1 MTVPGEVRSTAKPGC
16 CPFHSRHISTE
27 TVMKLLWLYLSFWFR
42 LTFKPAL
49 LFIGYFIKV
58 RKWQVNMYTFM
69 RWKLVFATG
78 FSDFQ
83 LGMKQQVTSF
93 KWGKTNYILKNLYWR
108 VIKSHPN
115 PSKSSSQTVQH
126 GPQRG
131 QSLLQSEML
140 TVPLWVLFCLFQN

>member
-1 MTVPGEVRSTAKPGC
+1 MTVPGEVRCTAKPGC
-16 CPFHSRHISTE
+16 WPPHSRHISAE
-27 TVMKLLWLYLSFWFR
+27 TMMKLLWLYLLFWFR
-42 LTFKPAL
+42 LTSKPVF
-49 LFIGYFIKV
+49 LFIGYFIKA

-78 FSDFQ
+78 FSGSV

-93 KWGKTNYILKNLYWR
+93 KWGKTNYILKNFHWQ

-126 GPQRG
+126 RPQRG

-140 TVPLWVLFCLFQN
+140 TVPVWIFFSLFQN